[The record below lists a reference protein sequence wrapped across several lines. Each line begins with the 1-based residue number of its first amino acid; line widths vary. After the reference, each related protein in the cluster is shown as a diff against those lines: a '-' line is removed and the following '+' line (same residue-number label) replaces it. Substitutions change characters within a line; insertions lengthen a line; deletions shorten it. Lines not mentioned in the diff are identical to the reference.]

1 MNINRRKIACLF
13 IAGLFSTLVSAS
25 DRQKL
30 FGEWG
35 TDAQCAGTPIVPNGT
50 KLAAP
55 FIISDDWLGHGEVWC
70 RLKWSGPPKTSEG
83 LFTTA
88 FAPCGEDVVRDYR
101 INFRLIDNELTLNW
115 GLGINNGPL
124 KRCEEYSQ

>member
-83 LFTTA
+83 LFTN
-88 FAPCGEDVVRDYR
+88 R